1 MASQACFPSLYQHK
15 ALYPRQLMNLS
26 SFKGSKICM
35 SMAPSVRSG
44 ADTGVTANDELKD
57 MMSPMSINETMSLS
71 LASNSLLVD
80 HHEMKVILQRV
91 NVNNRINEL
100 KESTRTA
107 LIMSSDPTRTLE
119 LIDTIQRLGIGS
131 YFKEE
136 INKILEKMPKD
147 DLYTMALHFRLRRNN
162 GLATNPAEVFKSY
175 MDANGELVK
184 ESSCEDIEGLLSLY
198 EASCVGSSGED
209 VLSHAKEVTKKHL
222 NKSLSQLS
230 PKLYKRVVEGLKL
243 PRHMRMERL
252 EARRYIEEYGHED
265 DHNPNLLEFAK
276 HDYNMVQSVLQRELV
291 EVNRWWEQLGLC
303 SKLDFIRD
311 RHVECFLWTV
321 GLLPEVAYSS
331 SRIELAK
338 AIAVLL
344 VIDDVYDTYGSYD
357 DLVLFTEAIE
367 RWDLNEIEKLPEYM
381 KICFMALY
389 NTNNDICAKV
399 FKEQGISVHPFLHK
413 TVNIYLYSHYMR
425 LHTNMDENVMICCL
439 LLIFKWI
446 DLTKAYMVEVEWTK
460 KGTVPTLKDYIENGV
475 TTSGTYMA
483 LVHLFFLVSDGVTSE
498 NSQHLLDSYPKFFT
512 LAGTI
517 LRLWDDL
524 GTVKEELERG
534 DVLSSIHL
542 LMKER
547 NITSEEDG
555 RKEMV
560 QVINGLWKDLN
571 TELVTPDAML
581 LPMIKVAVNMS
592 RASQVV
598 YQHDDDSYLSSVKNH
613 VQSLF
618 YKPISI

>member
-1 MASQACFPSLYQHK
+1 MASQASLPSLYQHK

-26 SFKGSKICM
+26 LLKGSKICM

-44 ADTGVTANDELKD
+44 ADASVTANDELKD
-57 MMSPMSINETMSLS
+57 MMSPMSINDTMSLS

-80 HHEMKVILQRV
+80 HHEMKVILPRV

-100 KESTRTA
+100 KENTRNA

-136 INKILEKMPKD
+136 IKKILEKMPKD

-175 MDANGELVK
+175 MDANGELIK

-230 PKLYKRVVEGLKL
+230 PKLYKKVVEGLKL

-303 SKLDFIRD
+303 CKLDFIRD

-321 GLLPEVAYSS
+321 GLLPEVTYSS
-331 SRIELAK
+331 CRIELAK

-399 FKEQGISVHPFLHK
+399 FREKGISVHPFLRK
-413 TVNIYLYSHYMR
+413 T
-425 LHTNMDENVMICCL
+425 
-439 LLIFKWI
+439 WI

-460 KGTVPTLKDYIENGV
+460 KGTVPTLKEYIENGV

-483 LVHLFFLVSDGVTSE
+483 LVHLFFLVLDGVTSE

-598 YQHDDDSYLSSVKNH
+598 YQHDDDSYLSSVKNQ

>member
-1 MASQACFPSLYQHK
+1 
-15 ALYPRQLMNLS
+15 
-26 SFKGSKICM
+26 
-35 SMAPSVRSG
+35 
-44 ADTGVTANDELKD
+44 

-80 HHEMKVILQRV
+80 HHEMKVILPRV

-175 MDANGELVK
+175 MDANGELIN

-230 PKLYKRVVEGLKL
+230 PKLYKKVVDGLKL

-252 EARRYIEEYGHED
+252 EARRYIEEYGHQD

-276 HDYNMVQSVLQRELV
+276 YDYNMVQSVLQRELV
-291 EVNRWWEQLGLC
+291 EINRWWEQLGLC

-367 RWDLNEIEKLPEYM
+367 RDIHGIGASFLSCIGWGYIRK
-381 KICFMALY
+381 F
-389 NTNNDICAKV
+389 TNI
-399 FKEQGISVHPFLHK
+399 FL
-413 TVNIYLYSHYMR
+413 T
-425 LHTNMDENVMICCL
+425 HTLSFSLWLE
-439 LLIFKWI
+439 
-446 DLTKAYMVEVEWTK
+446 
-460 KGTVPTLKDYIENGV
+460 
-475 TTSGTYMA
+475 
-483 LVHLFFLVSDGVTSE
+483 
-498 NSQHLLDSYPKFFT
+498 
-512 LAGTI
+512 TI

-524 GTVKEELERG
+524 GTVKRGCVIKHTFTHEGEKHKQVRKMEGKKCASDQWFMER
-534 DVLSSIHL
+534 
-542 LMKER
+542 
-547 NITSEEDG
+547 SEYRAG
-555 RKEMV
+555 YTRC
-560 QVINGLWKDLN
+560 
-571 TELVTPDAML
+571 DAL
-581 LPMIKVAVNMS
+581 ADDQS
-592 RASQVV
+592 RG
-598 YQHDDDSYLSSVKNH
+598 
-613 VQSLF
+613 
-618 YKPISI
+618 

>member
-1 MASQACFPSLYQHK
+1 MASQASLPSLYQHK

-26 SFKGSKICM
+26 LLKGSKICM

-44 ADTGVTANDELKD
+44 ADASVTANDELKD
-57 MMSPMSINETMSLS
+57 MMSPMSINDTMSLS

-80 HHEMKVILQRV
+80 HHEMKVILPRV

-100 KESTRTA
+100 KENTRNA

-136 INKILEKMPKD
+136 IKKILEKMPKD

-175 MDANGELVK
+175 MDANGELIK

-230 PKLYKRVVEGLKL
+230 PKLYKKVVEGLKL

-291 EVNRWWEQLGLC
+291 EVNSWILSEIDMWSAFYGP
-303 SKLDFIRD
+303 SGF
-311 RHVECFLWTV
+311 
-321 GLLPEVAYSS
+321 LPEVTYSS
-331 SRIELAK
+331 CRIELAK

-399 FKEQGISVHPFLHK
+399 FREKGISVHPFLRK
-413 TVNIYLYSHYMR
+413 T
-425 LHTNMDENVMICCL
+425 
-439 LLIFKWI
+439 WI

-460 KGTVPTLKDYIENGV
+460 KRNGTN
-475 TTSGTYMA
+475 A
-483 LVHLFFLVSDGVTSE
+483 
-498 NSQHLLDSYPKFFT
+498 
-512 LAGTI
+512 
-517 LRLWDDL
+517 
-524 GTVKEELERG
+524 
-534 DVLSSIHL
+534 
-542 LMKER
+542 
-547 NITSEEDG
+547 
-555 RKEMV
+555 
-560 QVINGLWKDLN
+560 
-571 TELVTPDAML
+571 
-581 LPMIKVAVNMS
+581 
-592 RASQVV
+592 
-598 YQHDDDSYLSSVKNH
+598 
-613 VQSLF
+613 
-618 YKPISI
+618 